1 MSTPQTTPTASSDP
15 TAVLLSVEHLA
26 VQYKL
31 PGQSEPLRA
40 VDGVSFEIGVGDVF
54 GLIGESGSGKSSVA
68 KAVMRL
74 TPISSGS
81 VSLGTTRLD
90 QLKGKDLRR
99 SRRRVQM
106 VFQDPHES
114 LDPRMTVL
122 QAVAEPLKL
131 GAGRLTRTELRAR
144 VLDLLH
150 RVGLDETHL
159 DRKPHAMSGGQKQR
173 VNIARALA
181 LEPELLVCDE
191 AVSALDVS
199 IQAGIIN
206 LLLGLQRDLGIS
218 ILFISHDLGVVSH
231 LADRVGVMYLGR
243 LAEVAPAES
252 LTARPRHPYTEAL
265 LAAEPEAR
273 PSTHRAPRA
282 PTVSG
287 DVPSAAN
294 PPSGCRFR
302 TRCPYVVER
311 CAEEEPV
318 LRRIDD
324 YTWVACHRAEALTL
338 TGRRS

>member
-1 MSTPQTTPTASSDP
+1 MSRQPTTATGHSDP
-15 TAVLLSVEHLA
+15 SALLSVENLA
-26 VQYKL
+26 VHYKL

-40 VDGVSFEIGVGDVF
+40 VDGVSFEIGTGDVF

-68 KAVMRL
+68 KALMRL
-74 TPISSGS
+74 APIDSGS
-81 VSLGTTRLD
+81 VSLGATRLD
-90 QLKGKDLRR
+90 QLKGKELRR
-99 SRRRVQM
+99 ARRRVQM

-114 LDPRMTVL
+114 LDPRMTVF

-131 GAGRLTRTELRAR
+131 GGSRLTRSELGAR

-206 LLLGLQRDLGIS
+206 LLLSLQQDLGIS
-218 ILFISHDLGVVSH
+218 VLFISHDLGVVSH

-252 LTARPRHPYTEAL
+252 LTSRPRHPYTEAL

-273 PSTHRAPRA
+273 PSTHRTPRA
-282 PTVSG
+282 PMVSG
-287 DVPSAAN
+287 DVPSAAS

-302 TRCPYVVER
+302 TRCPYVAER
-311 CAEEEPV
+311 CAEEEPT
-318 LRRIDD
+318 LRHIDD
-324 YTWVACHRAEALTL
+324 DTFVACHRAEELTL
-338 TGRRS
+338 TGRRA